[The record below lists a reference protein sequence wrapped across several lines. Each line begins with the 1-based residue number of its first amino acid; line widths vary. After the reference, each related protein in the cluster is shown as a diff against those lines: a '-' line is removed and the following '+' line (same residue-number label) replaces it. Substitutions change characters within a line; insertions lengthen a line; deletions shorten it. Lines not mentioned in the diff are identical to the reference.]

1 MFTQALRKE
10 LREICLKEGAILQ
23 CGDTLICNPPLM
35 EVSDRNNIEILNLG
49 ETQGYRISKKKAQI
63 SKQQVKYMGNIIKPG
78 SRQLFPDRKQTIL
91 SLGTPR
97 IKRHLWASQV
107 VLVVRNPPA
116 RAGDIRDLCSI
127 PDLRR
132 SPGGGHG
139 NPLQCSCLEHLMD
152 RGHWRATVH

>member
-1 MFTQALRKE
+1 
-10 LREICLKEGAILQ
+10 
-23 CGDTLICNPPLM
+23 M
-35 EVSDRNNIEILNLG
+35 EVSDQNIIEILNLG
-49 ETQGYRISKKKAQI
+49 ETQGYRIFKKKAQI
-63 SKQQVKYMGNIIKPG
+63 SKQQVKYMGYIINPG
-78 SRQLFPDRKQTIL
+78 SRQLFPNRKQTIL

-127 PDLRR
+127 PGLGR

-139 NPLQCSCLEHLMD
+139 NPLQCSCLEHPMD
-152 RGHWRATVH
+152 RGLWRATVHWVQQSRTQLKRLSITWMNKGELPFWEE